1 MKNRTYEIAKN
12 CNYDG
17 YKRALTSMVCK
28 LFDKKT
34 GSGAIVTSKA
44 GASVNEQL
52 AEELH
57 KPVTE
62 ISKEEKSMRNLKTI
76 FGQQI

>member
-1 MKNRTYEIAKN
+1 MKNRTYKIARN

-17 YKRALTSMVCK
+17 YKRALASMVCK
-28 LFDKKT
+28 FFDKKT

-44 GASVNEQL
+44 GASVNKQL
-52 AEELH
+52 AEELN
-57 KPVTE
+57 KPVTK
-62 ISKEEKSMRNLKTI
+62 ISKEEKSMWNLKTI